1 MLLAGDELGRTQQ
14 GNNNAYCQDNEI
26 SWLNW
31 EQISN
36 EKELL
41 AFVRRLIAIR
51 QNHPVFRRRNFFQGR
66 SIKGAGI
73 NDILWLRPDG
83 REMPDEE
90 WNQEHARTLGLFLS
104 GSAVDEID
112 DRGQL
117 ITDENFV
124 LLMNAHHEEVPFTLP
139 TAASGMVW
147 NSLLDTSFE
156 QARGPGTTH
165 EPMTPYSLQS
175 RSLALLVER
184 KREQG
189 RQNDHNGT

>member
-1 MLLAGDELGRTQQ
+1 
-14 GNNNAYCQDNEI
+14 
-26 SWLNW
+26 
-31 EQISN
+31 
-36 EKELL
+36 
-41 AFVRRLIAIR
+41 
-51 QNHPVFRRRNFFQGR
+51 
-66 SIKGAGI
+66 
-73 NDILWLRPDG
+73 
-83 REMPDEE
+83 MPDEE

-112 DRGQL
+112 ERGQL

-139 TAASGMVW
+139 TAASGMLW

-165 EPMTPYSLQS
+165 EPMTPYPVQS

-184 KREQG
+184 QREQV
-189 RQNDHNGT
+189 RQDRRNGT